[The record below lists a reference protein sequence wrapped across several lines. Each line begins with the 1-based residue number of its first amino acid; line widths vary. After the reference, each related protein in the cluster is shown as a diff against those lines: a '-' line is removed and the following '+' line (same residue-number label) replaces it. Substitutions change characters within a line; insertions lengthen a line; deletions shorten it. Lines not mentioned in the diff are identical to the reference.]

1 MILARPQTNLQYQL
15 EKLLSSWT
23 GKPVPKPYILLDIK
37 TQVPRRA
44 VLEIQEK
51 DRNSKA
57 ITVPIAVVPTPW
69 RTWSDYFD
77 DLEATIANYAQKH
90 GLKVEVRRDTLDIR
104 PIKTR
109 GTTHTPEEING

>member
-1 MILARPQTNLQYQL
+1 MNMARPQTNLQYQL

-37 TQVPRRA
+37 TQSPRRA
-44 VLEIQEK
+44 VLEIQEAG
-51 DRNSKA
+51 RNSKA

-77 DLEATIANYAQKH
+77 DLEATIAIHAVKH
-90 GLKVEVRRDTLDIR
+90 GLKIEVRRDTLDVR
-104 PIKTR
+104 PLKTR
-109 GTTHTPEEING
+109 GTTHTPEEKNG

>member
-1 MILARPQTNLQYQL
+1 MIMARPQTNLQYQL

-23 GKPVPKPYILLDIK
+23 GKPVPRPYILLDIK

-44 VLEIQEK
+44 VLEITEAQ
-51 DRNSKA
+51 RNAKL
-57 ITVPIAVVPTPW
+57 ITIPISVVPTPW

-77 DLEATIANYAQKH
+77 DLEATISVYAQKN

-104 PIKTR
+104 PLKTR
-109 GTTHTPEEING
+109 GTTYIPEENNG